1 MIGVVGLVGMGYG
14 TWAVISPGE
23 ERKREILKVLKHY
36 TFAAVTNDNVAH
48 RFGGQK

>member
-23 ERKREILKVLKHY
+23 ERKREILKVLKHC
-36 TFAAVTNDNVAH
+36 
-48 RFGGQK
+48 RFINNINLL